1 MNILVVI
8 DIANNDSFSREPFFI
23 LVINLIASSLAG
35 YLLGII
41 YINYGKTI
49 SNRENLANIF
59 PLLTTSTMIVITVV
73 KSSLALS
80 LGLVGAL
87 SIVRFR
93 TPIKEPEEL
102 VFLFINIAI
111 GLSIGANQY
120 LFSII
125 SLLTILLISFLRKK
139 SRSVRSKFG
148 SFSIFIR
155 FPREIDKELIINNN
169 IEKTK
174 STILKSYSQNNNDKS
189 ELVLNITIE
198 NYKSF
203 SKLSD
208 ELNNISSD
216 IEFDVIDTSQISGQ
230 N

>member
-155 FPREIDKELIINNN
+155 FPREIDKELIINKT